1 MSDFRLS
8 RALCAVV
15 GEVLHGS
22 HGTLDALFLSSGA
35 PGPPPNLSHANK
47 WKEWLFRAGSDPA
60 VDSLLVLGNVL
71 EEFMDLGPKPDADYG
86 EWKINRE
93 RVVEALKD
101 NGLEYFRGGR
111 VLPTGQDPQERP
123 SNIAS
128 QLRSPTKPNDIE
140 ELLLV
145 LVRGIRRAMHP
156 LSHRR
161 KGSISLS
168 FANEYDVQDLLHAL
182 LRPWVADIRPE
193 EFTPSY
199 AGTSTRMDFLLPS
212 HSLVIELKFIRDRNH
227 AKRIGDELIIDVDHY
242 RVHPACKNLWCVIYD
257 PEHFLQNADG
267 LRNDLEGDRTA
278 KDGTV
283 RVRVLVL

>member
-1 MSDFRLS
+1 
-8 RALCAVV
+8 
-15 GEVLHGS
+15 
-22 HGTLDALFLSSGA
+22 
-35 PGPPPNLSHANK
+35 
-47 WKEWLFRAGSDPA
+47 
-60 VDSLLVLGNVL
+60 
-71 EEFMDLGPKPDADYG
+71 MDLGPKPDADYG